1 MAQISLTFPDGNKR
15 DYAAGV
21 TAAEVAL
28 SIAPGLAKK
37 AISAT
42 VNGAH
47 YDLQWPITTDATI
60 AIHTMQDDAQAL
72 ELIRHDCAHIMARAV
87 QEIWPM

>member
-21 TAAEVAL
+21 TAAEVAM

-37 AISAT
+37 AISAS
-42 VNGAH
+42 VNGKRNH
-47 YDLQWPITTDATI
+47 CFL
-60 AIHTMQDDAQAL
+60 L
-72 ELIRHDCAHIMARAV
+72 
-87 QEIWPM
+87 

>member
-1 MAQISLTFPDGNKR
+1 MAHISLTFPDGNKR

-37 AISAT
+37 G
-42 VNGAH
+42 NGCQPPGQAKQWQKGRALGSDVRY
-47 YDLQWPITTDATI
+47 YDIPN
-60 AIHTMQDDAQAL
+60 
-72 ELIRHDCAHIMARAV
+72 ELRIRLPVPPLD
-87 QEIWPM
+87 